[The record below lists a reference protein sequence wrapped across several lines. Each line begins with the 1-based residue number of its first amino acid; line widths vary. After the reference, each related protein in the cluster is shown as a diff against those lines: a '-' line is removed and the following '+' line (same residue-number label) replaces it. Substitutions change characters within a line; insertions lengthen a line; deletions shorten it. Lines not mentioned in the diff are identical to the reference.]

1 MVGPLLVCGRTASE
15 TAWTESSFDVGL
27 GTGVHDR
34 LIELGHRAVGINVAE
49 AASDPERY
57 ANQRAECSWQ
67 LRHLFEA
74 GGIAIPD
81 DEGMQDELT
90 QLKYQIVSSNA
101 EMRIAE
107 QDERRQHLSHSPDRA
122 DSLVLASAT
131 REGSPTPVG

>member
-1 MVGPLLVCGRTASE
+1 M
-15 TAWTESSFDVGL
+15 
-27 GTGVHDR
+27 
-34 LIELGHRAVGINVAE
+34 IELGHRAVGINVAE

-57 ANQRAECSWQ
+57 ASQRAECSWQ